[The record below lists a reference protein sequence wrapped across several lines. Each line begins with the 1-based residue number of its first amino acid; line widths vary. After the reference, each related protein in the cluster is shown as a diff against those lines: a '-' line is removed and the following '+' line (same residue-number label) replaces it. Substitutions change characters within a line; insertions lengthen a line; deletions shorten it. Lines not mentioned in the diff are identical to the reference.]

1 MDNQDLAKEYYINH
15 SSCWI
20 KPLWTYEAEINS
32 ADVILYYYSANI
44 EKFQWKYL
52 RSDSGF
58 YNNMQWKNFIVWDTY
73 QKKFLKQH
81 CPEASYQV
89 VGSIDFVD
97 GPEIFKADPLKFTIA
112 VFDVTPTR
120 PVFHTSYGMAI
131 APYYSEALVIQF
143 FNDIV
148 EIIDP
153 NDVELFWKQKRII
166 NHTFITKGFV
176 KKRDQIINK
185 HIIAID
191 PGTPVR
197 KLIERS
203 NAVITIPFTSTAI
216 IGKEYNKPSIYYDAS
231 GTIDKKEYHGIP
243 LIKNKIDLQ
252 NWYYS
257 LNI

>member
-1 MDNQDLAKEYYINH
+1 MNLQY
-15 SSCWI
+15 
-20 KPLWTYEAEINS
+20 
-32 ADVILYYYSANI
+32 
-44 EKFQWKYL
+44 
-52 RSDSGF
+52 
-58 YNNMQWKNFIVWDTY
+58 
-73 QKKFLKQH
+73 
-81 CPEASYQV
+81 
-89 VGSIDFVD
+89 
-97 GPEIFKADPLKFTIA
+97 
-112 VFDVTPTR
+112 
-120 PVFHTSYGMAI
+120 
-131 APYYSEALVIQF
+131 

-153 NDVELFWKQKRII
+153 NNVELLWKQKRF
-166 NHTFITKGFV
+166 NPHLFTTKGFV
-176 KKRDQIINK
+176 KKRNQIINK

-191 PGTPVR
+191 PRIPAK

-216 IGKEYNKPSIYYDAS
+216 IGKEYNKPSIYYDSS